1 MAAFGCSGD
10 VPMAETTGEGARRQQ
25 TSEVCDLKPAGPQ
38 VGGGEANEADV
49 DSKGLKRTAHAISF
63 AFNMMSAFR
72 ANELRGVNSFV
83 M

>member
-1 MAAFGCSGD
+1 
-10 VPMAETTGEGARRQQ
+10 MAETTGEGARRQQ

-38 VGGGEANEADV
+38 VSGGGANEADV
-49 DSKGLKRTAHAISF
+49 DSKGVKRTSHAISLT
-63 AFNMMSAFR
+63 FNRMRAFR